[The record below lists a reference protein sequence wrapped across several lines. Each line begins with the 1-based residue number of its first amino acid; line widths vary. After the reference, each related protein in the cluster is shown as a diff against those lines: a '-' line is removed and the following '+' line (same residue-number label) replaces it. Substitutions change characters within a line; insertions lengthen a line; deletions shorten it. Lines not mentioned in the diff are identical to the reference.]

1 MLQENITTVSEAYCR
16 SEYQK
21 GIAKKEVE
29 TRQIAA
35 DDYKGIAQAWK
46 YTIKKK
52 IVLHKIKLAKDR
64 IK

>member
-35 DDYKGIAQAWK
+35 DDYKGIAQA
-46 YTIKKK
+46 
-52 IVLHKIKLAKDR
+52 
-64 IK
+64 